1 MQLKRSGL
9 LLDCVLY
16 AGEIPI
22 ILSVQ
27 AESNPALLA
36 AVRSSLSP
44 QVDCLSGPWWE
55 IELVLGHKLK
65 CPPCG
70 QTPPCC
76 LSVPCNLNSQW
87 SKYGYVFLV
96 HWSWVGGG
104 LNSHCSSGSPHTLSV
119 SDGFVH
125 KMSFLSILL
134 HIWPLK
140 QNLWCDTLCLG
151 GIGELP
157 FRRECTTFHMAACS
171 PAALREHGDWK
182 PSGLSSPEEFLFLQD
197 KLGSQKW
204 HEGLYYCPIS
214 PKIMF
219 LLCPLKFENV
229 PTLHR
234 YKAAYIYL
242 YLYI

>member
-1 MQLKRSGL
+1 M
-9 LLDCVLY
+9 
-16 AGEIPI
+16 
-22 ILSVQ
+22 
-27 AESNPALLA
+27 
-36 AVRSSLSP
+36 
-44 QVDCLSGPWWE
+44 
-55 IELVLGHKLK
+55 VLGHKLK
-65 CPPCG
+65 CPLCG

-104 LNSHCSSGSPHTLSV
+104 LSGREKINSHCSSGSPHTLSV

-157 FRRECTTFHMAACS
+157 FRRECTTFNMAACS